1 MVFGLFKDYKKI
13 AAEGIDEEFKAFEK
27 LLKSKK
33 GKITPEVFKK
43 EYEKKL
49 FFRKVKCDLGL
60 RDFGYEF
67 AFSVNDSYVP
77 FWFYGWFKKKKIDSF
92 EFSCIDERFYN
103 IEGYLSLKDGSRSIA
118 VINKGGIGMY
128 GGSKALKKL
137 LIKDYGFEDEKGGFV
152 DQGKHL

>member
-49 FFRKVKCDLGL
+49 FF
-60 RDFGYEF
+60 
-67 AFSVNDSYVP
+67 
-77 FWFYGWFKKKKIDSF
+77 
-92 EFSCIDERFYN
+92 
-103 IEGYLSLKDGSRSIA
+103 
-118 VINKGGIGMY
+118 
-128 GGSKALKKL
+128 
-137 LIKDYGFEDEKGGFV
+137 
-152 DQGKHL
+152 